1 MPGLTCHKSFING
14 NQDSAVRTGKTM
26 AAMRGRERGSTA
38 AKLEVMTITKPE
50 Q

>member
-1 MPGLTCHKSFING
+1 MKGS
-14 NQDSAVRTGKTM
+14 QDSAARTGKMM
-26 AAMRGRERGSTA
+26 AAIRGRERGSTA